1 MNFVEQKIANE
12 TMSSSREMQNRES
25 RSRNFWVML
34 ILGLFGIN
42 LGIAVFAIAIA
53 VGDSS
58 LKPMPDY
65 GQEAVGWQERQELLE
80 SSRGLGWGI
89 ELAQEAGPES
99 GLRIMVR
106 DRDGSP
112 VTGCHGVIRVYHF
125 TEAGKV
131 ARGSIEEIGQGSY
144 RSPLQLAQSGWWQVA
159 VDLTVEPTQRFVA
172 DQAWFRDED
181 GRWRVDSP

>member
-1 MNFVEQKIANE
+1 MNVVASKISNE
-12 TMSSSREMQNRES
+12 TMSSSREMKSRES
-25 RSRNFWVML
+25 RSRNFWLVL

-80 SSRGLGWGI
+80 ASRGLGWAI
-89 ELAQEAGPES
+89 DLAQEVGPGA
-99 GLRIMVR
+99 GLRVKVR
-106 DRDGSP
+106 DRDGLP
-112 VTGCHGVIRVYHF
+112 VTGCSGAIRVYHF

-131 ARGSIEEIGQGSY
+131 GRGSVEEIGEGSY
-144 RSPLQLAQSGWWQVA
+144 HAPLPLAQSGWWQVA
-159 VDLTVEPTQRFVA
+159 VDLTADSGRRFIA
-172 DQAWFRDED
+172 DQAWFLDED
-181 GRWRVDSP
+181 GRWRVESP